1 MYDLFFLGN
10 QMDEERK
17 RRIRED
23 SCFNDECREEFFF
36 FGLAL
41 AGIMRSR
48 FPEDGNFDFSL

>member
-36 FGLAL
+36 FW
-41 AGIMRSR
+41 AGACWDHEVEV
-48 FPEDGNFDFSL
+48 P

>member
-1 MYDLFFLGN
+1 M
-10 QMDEERK
+10 K
-17 RRIRED
+17 RE
-23 SCFNDECREEFFF
+23 REEFEKIHVSMTNVGRSFFF